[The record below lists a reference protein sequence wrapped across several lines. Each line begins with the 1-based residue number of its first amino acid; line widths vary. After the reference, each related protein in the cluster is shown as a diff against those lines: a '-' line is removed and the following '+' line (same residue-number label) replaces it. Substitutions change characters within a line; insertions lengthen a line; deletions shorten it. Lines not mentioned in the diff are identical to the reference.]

1 MWWSC
6 VLLYIYLMTASIV
19 QSCSL
24 LKSTFQQKMNLQV
37 NLKLRIFQSH
47 YQDLGSK
54 SVDDAFDEDWKQE
67 VESKIRECCIMSSA
81 CEDSILD
88 REIEPA
94 EIARCLHS
102 LKTGGSDGL
111 VGELLKYGGS
121 GMVNLLH
128 QLFSVVWHAELVP
141 PQWREGLIVNL
152 FKKGDKEVPGNYR
165 GITLLSVVGKVFC
178 KILNNRLVERLDK
191 GRLLH
196 KGQAGFRLK
205 RSCIDNVYT
214 LSELVQGRLREGKT
228 MYAFYRKPMI
238 WFGVMVC
245 G

>member
-1 MWWSC
+1 MYRKIAGGQDELWEEYYLLRKEVKNLVIEKKLNNWKE
-6 VLLYIYLMTASIV
+6 VLEKANSDYAGNRKEFWAFVGRTKGRKRAISALRNNAGVSIT
-19 QSCSL
+19 
-24 LKSTFQQKMNLQV
+24 STKG
-37 NLKLRIFQSH
+37 KLRIFQSH

-67 VESKIRECCIMSSA
+67 VESKIRECCNMSSA

-102 LKTGGSDGL
+102 LKNNKTGGL

-141 PQWREGLIVNL
+141 RQWREGLIVNL

-178 KILNNRLVERLDK
+178 KV
-191 GRLLH
+191 GR
-196 KGQAGFRLK
+196 ASR
-205 RSCIDNVYT
+205 
-214 LSELVQGRLREGKT
+214 
-228 MYAFYRKPMI
+228 
-238 WFGVMVC
+238 
-245 G
+245 

>member
-1 MWWSC
+1 MVNSDYDGNRKEFWAFVGRRTKGRKRAISALRNNAG
-6 VLLYIYLMTASIV
+6 VSIT
-19 QSCSL
+19 
-24 LKSTFQQKMNLQV
+24 STKG
-37 NLKLRIFQSH
+37 KLWIFQSH

-67 VESKIRECCIMSSA
+67 VESKIRECCNMSSA

-102 LKTGGSDGL
+102 LKNNKTGGSDGL

-141 PQWREGLIVNL
+141 
-152 FKKGDKEVPGNYR
+152 
-165 GITLLSVVGKVFC
+165 T
-178 KILNNRLVERLDK
+178 VER
-191 GRLLH
+191 GTY
-196 KGQAGFRLK
+196 
-205 RSCIDNVYT
+205 S
-214 LSELVQGRLREGKT
+214 
-228 MYAFYRKPMI
+228 
-238 WFGVMVC
+238 
-245 G
+245 